1 MQKFKIYL
9 RNTGDAA
16 LRVIQETLATSWE
29 LLKITIPVVI
39 IVKILEELGM
49 VTLLSTYLE
58 PVMGLIGLPGA
69 LGLVW
74 ATALLTNLYGAMVI
88 FATLLPDLDLNV
100 AQVTTLCSAMLI
112 AHSLPLEL
120 TITKKAGAPFTPI
133 ALLRLTGAFIYG
145 FLLHIICSTLH
156 IWQEPATMIFKA
168 GKQAA
173 TTLSW
178 AISQLENFALIIF
191 VIFWITIIMKI
202 LRAIGV
208 LSLFERILEPV
219 LPFFGM
225 GKKAA
230 PVTVVGMVMGI
241 SYGGAL
247 IIRETNSGSMDK
259 REVFFSL
266 ALMGLSH
273 ALVEDTLLMVTLGGH
288 WVGLLVGRL
297 LFSLVVIYLLATL
310 LSRRKEKRIVLN
322 KS

>member
-1 MQKFKIYL
+1 MQSFNVYL
-9 RNTGDAA
+9 QKTGDAA
-16 LRVIQETLATSWE
+16 LRVIKETIATSWE
-29 LLKITIPVVI
+29 LIKITIPVVI

-49 VTLLSTYLE
+49 VALLSTYLE

-74 ATALLTNLYGAMVI
+74 ATALLTNLYAAMVI
-88 FATLLPDLDLNV
+88 FATLLPELDLNV
-100 AQVTTLCSAMLI
+100 AQVTTICSAMLI

-145 FLLHIICSTLH
+145 FVLHILCSTLE
-156 IWQEPATMIFKA
+156 IWQEPATIIFEA
-168 GKQAA
+168 GKQAT

-178 AISQLENFALIIF
+178 ALGQLENFALIIF
-191 VIFWITIIMKI
+191 VIFWITIIMKV
-202 LRAIGV
+202 LRATGV
-208 LSLFERILEPV
+208 LALFERILEPV
-219 LPFFGM
+219 LPIFGM
-225 GKKAA
+225 SKRAA

-247 IIRETNSGSMDK
+247 IIRETNSGSMGK

-273 ALVEDTLLMVTLGGH
+273 ALVEDTLLMVALGGH
-288 WVGLLVGRL
+288 WAGILLGRL
-297 LFSLVVIYLLATL
+297 VFSLLVIYLLATFWGK
-310 LSRRKEKRIVLN
+310 RKVN
-322 KS
+322 KVALKKT